1 LAVFRAGGARQFFHG
16 GLSPQELIVPVL
28 IIDLAEPPTSAE
40 ETVRLDIA
48 GGRITTGVFA
58 VTITFD
64 RTLFADQA
72 TVRAVASR
80 RGEPV
85 ARVVSGDGVGTGSDS
100 VTLSGDRASVLTFQV
115 TANLSKGDR
124 IDLQVLDA
132 ATGRT
137 LAKQTAAVAASI
149 IVEDDLD

>member
-1 LAVFRAGGARQFFHG
+1 
-16 GLSPQELIVPVL
+16 
-28 IIDLAEPPTSAE
+28 
-40 ETVRLDIA
+40 
-48 GGRITTGVFA
+48 
-58 VTITFD
+58 
-64 RTLFADQA
+64 
-72 TVRAVASR
+72 
-80 RGEPV
+80 
-85 ARVVSGDGVGTGSDS
+85 